1 MDADE
6 WANKEL
12 EYKASIDTANA
23 TIEDL
28 TKQNADAKAEIAKLQ
43 SYICKYVTSDKPSKA
58 EDVRVEKS
66 FNELYN
72 ETISNLG
79 KE

>member
-1 MDADE
+1 MDAEE
-6 WANKEL
+6 WANKEI

-58 EDVRVEKS
+58 EDVIVDKS

-72 ETISNLG
+72 ETISKLN